1 MDQMHDDDARI
12 SDLAKMFQAKAQARS
27 HAGDPQAFV
36 RLAYIA
42 KSALDRLLGP
52 GNPYSTGLVELCDEL
67 DASTLPELDEAAA
80 RALPDRYR
88 TAAGLLRNAALQ
100 RIHDA

>member
-12 SDLAKMFQAKAQARS
+12 TELAEIFQAKAKARS
-27 HAGDPQAFV
+27 HADDPQAFV

-52 GNPYSTGLVELCDEL
+52 RNPYSIELVELCDEL
-67 DASTLPELDEAAA
+67 EASTLPEFDAATA
-80 RALPDRYR
+80 SGLPDRYR